1 MHVTHLDFGSFYS
14 KIIFTLQFTLTCLM
28 RFFVLVTLLTV
39 NTVCTT
45 AQTNSFQKQVQ
56 ASIDKHI
63 TSLENLYRNL
73 HANPELSQKEEKTSA
88 AMARELKESGFE
100 VFENIGG
107 YGVAAVMKNGN
118 GPTVLI
124 RTEMDALPIEEK
136 TNLSFASKVKS
147 VNTSGAEVNVMHAC
161 GHDVHM
167 TVFVGT
173 ARALVENKKSWQGT
187 LVMIAQPSEENGIGA
202 RAMLNDKLYERIPYP
217 DFALALHNHAGMK
230 AGTIGYS
237 AGPFMASVDMMDITV
252 YGKGG
257 HGAAPHQTIDP
268 VVLSAQMILAFQTIV
283 SREIDPLQSAVITVG
298 SIHGGTVYNIIP
310 DQVKLQLTLRSYSD
324 EVRKQ
329 VISSIQNKSKFL
341 ALQAGVPENRL
352 PEITWNDSAPAT
364 LNDKDLTMK
373 LVNVYKQVFKNE
385 NVLEMQPSMIG
396 EDFSRF
402 ARAQKAIPYVMFWLG
417 TVDPTTFEKSKS
429 DGTPLPS
436 LHSSTFQPLP
446 KPIISTGIMAMSLG
460 ALDLFG
466 KK

>member
-1 MHVTHLDFGSFYS
+1 MRILITLA
-14 KIIFTLQFTLTCLM
+14 IFTFTSLYV
-28 RFFVLVTLLTV
+28 RS
-39 NTVCTT
+39 
-45 AQTNSFQKQVQ
+45 QTHNFQKQIQ
-56 ASIDKHI
+56 TSLDKHYS
-63 TSLENLYRNL
+63 SLEKLYTEL

-88 AMARELKESGFE
+88 IMAGELKKLGFD

-107 YGVAAVMKNGN
+107 YGVAGVLKNGS

-124 RTEMDALPIEEK
+124 RTDMDALPVEEK
-136 TNLSFASKVKS
+136 TNLVYSSNVKS
-147 VNTSGAEVNVMHAC
+147 VNAAGAEVSVMHAC
-161 GHDVHM
+161 GHDIHM

-202 RAMLNDKLYERIPYP
+202 RAMLNDKLYDKVPYP

-257 HGAAPHQTIDP
+257 HGAAPHQTVDP
-268 VVLSAQMILAFQTIV
+268 IVLSAQMILAFQTIV

-329 VISSIQNKSKFL
+329 VITAIQNKSKFL
-341 ALQAGVPENRL
+341 ALQAGVPESRL

-364 LNDKDLTMK
+364 VNDKELTMK
-373 LVNVYKQVFKNE
+373 LVEIYERVFKTE
-385 NVLEMQPSMIG
+385 NVQEMQPSMIG

-402 ARAQKAIPYVMFWLG
+402 AREKKAIPYSMFWLG
-417 TVDPTTFEKSKS
+417 TVDPVTFDKSKS
-429 DGTPLPS
+429 DGVPLPS

-446 KPIISTGIMAMSLG
+446 KPTISTGIMAMTLG
-460 ALDLFG
+460 ALDILG

>member
-1 MHVTHLDFGSFYS
+1 MRIFILVFLVLSFLHSHSQTHAL
-14 KIIFTLQFTLTCLM
+14 
-28 RFFVLVTLLTV
+28 
-39 NTVCTT
+39 
-45 AQTNSFQKQVQ
+45 QKQIQ
-56 ASIDKHI
+56 QSIDKHYS
-63 TSLENLYRNL
+63 SLEKLYTHL

-88 AMARELKESGFE
+88 TMSYELKNLGFE

-107 YGVAAVMKNGN
+107 FGVAGVLKNGS

-124 RTEMDALPIEEK
+124 RTDIDALPIEEK
-136 TNLSFASKVKS
+136 TNLSYSSKVKS
-147 VNTSGAEVNVMHAC
+147 VNASGADVNVMHAC
-161 GHDVHM
+161 GHDIHM

-173 ARALVENKKSWQGT
+173 ARALVENKKAWQGT

-202 RAMLNDKLYERIPYP
+202 RAMLNDKLYDKVPYP

-257 HGAAPHQTIDP
+257 HGAAPHQTVDP
-268 VVLSAQMILAFQTIV
+268 IVLSAQMILAFQTIV

-310 DQVKLQLTLRSYSD
+310 DQVKMQLTLRSYSD

-329 VISSIQNKSKFL
+329 VIASIQNKSKFL

-364 LNDKDLTMK
+364 VNDKEFTMR
-373 LVNVYKQVFKNE
+373 LVDVYKQVFKTE
-385 NVLEMQPSMIG
+385 NVQEMQPSMIG

-402 ARAQKAIPYVMFWLG
+402 AREKKAIPYSMFWLG
-417 TVDPTTFEKSKS
+417 TVDPLVFEKSKS

-446 KPIISTGIMAMSLG
+446 KPSISTGIMAMTLG
-460 ALDLFG
+460 ALDILG